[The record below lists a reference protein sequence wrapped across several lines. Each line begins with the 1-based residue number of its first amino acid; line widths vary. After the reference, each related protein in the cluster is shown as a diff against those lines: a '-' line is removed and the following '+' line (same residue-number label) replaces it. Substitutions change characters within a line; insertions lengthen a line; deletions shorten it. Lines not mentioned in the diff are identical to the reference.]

1 MKDALNSQIMAAI
14 KEDLAA
20 IELALAENLKPNLDL
35 VRQIAGHLLFSGGK
49 RFRPLL
55 FLLSSRLCNYEGKLA
70 LDVSTLFEYLHA
82 ATLLHDD
89 VVDQAELRRGRTTAH
104 SIWGTAQTVLTGDFL
119 LACALRRAAEAELVE
134 IIKVIAGITAEMSQG
149 EIDQLEKKEKLDLT
163 EAEYMSIISAKTAV
177 LIQGACKS
185 GAIIAGASE
194 DKKQALADYGF
205 HLGVAFQMA
214 DDLLDYTA
222 DAQTLG
228 KNPGA
233 DLREGKLTLPLI
245 LALKRADDK
254 DRAWMEGVILNPDFT
269 DDDFQKLLQ
278 KLYLYKGI
286 EDTRSR
292 ARHHVAQAKK
302 SLELFDDCMTKQT
315 MIMLS
320 DYTIARN
327 V

>member
-1 MKDALNSQIMAAI
+1 MKDELKSRILAAVE
-14 KEDLAA
+14 EDLAA
-20 IELALAENLKPNLDL
+20 IELRLAANLRPNLDL
-35 VRQIAGHLLFSGGK
+35 VRKIAGHLLFSGGK

-55 FLLSSRLCNYEGKLA
+55 FLLSSRLCNYEGKMA

-104 SIWGTAQTVLTGDFL
+104 SIWGTAQVVLTGDFL
-119 LACALRRAAEAELVE
+119 LACALRLAAEAELVE
-134 IIKVIAGITAEMSQG
+134 IIRVISGITEQMSQG
-149 EIDQLEKKEKLDLT
+149 EIDQLDKKEKLDLS
-163 EAEYMSIISAKTAV
+163 EAEYMAIINAKTAV

-185 GAIIAGASE
+185 GAIIAGASR
-194 DKKQALADYGF
+194 DKEEALANYGL
-205 HLGVAFQMA
+205 HLGIAFQMA

-222 DAQTLG
+222 DAKTLG

-233 DLREGKLTLPLI
+233 DLREGKVTLPLI

-254 DRAWMEGVILNPDFT
+254 DRSWMEGVILDPDFT
-269 DDDFQKLLQ
+269 DENFQRLVQKLH
-278 KLYLYKGI
+278 LYRGI
-286 EDTRSR
+286 DDTKSR
-292 ARHHVAQAKK
+292 ACHHVELAKK
-302 SLELFDDCMTKQT
+302 SLEIFDDCATKET

>member
-1 MKDALNSQIMAAI
+1 MKDALKHQILAAVE
-14 KEDLAA
+14 EDLTA
-20 IELALAENLKPNLDL
+20 IELALAANLKPNLHL

-55 FLLSSRLCNYEGKLA
+55 FLLSSRLCNYEGRLA
-70 LDVSTLFEYLHA
+70 LNVSTLFEYLHA

-89 VVDQAELRRGRTTAH
+89 VVDEAKLRRGRTTAH
-104 SIWGTAQTVLTGDFL
+104 TTWGTAQVVLTGDFL
-119 LACALRRAAEAELVE
+119 LACALRLAAEAGLVE
-134 IIKVIAGITAEMSQG
+134 IIRVIAGITEEMSQG

-163 EAEYMSIISAKTAV
+163 QAEYLAIISAKTAV

-185 GAIIAGASE
+185 GAIIAGASR
-194 DKKQALADYGF
+194 DKEQALADYGF

-245 LALKRADDK
+245 LALERADDK
-254 DRAWMEGVILNPDFT
+254 DRSWMKGVILNPDFT
-269 DDDFQKLLQ
+269 DDDFEKLVQ
-278 KLYLYKGI
+278 KLYLYRGI
-286 EDTRSR
+286 DDTRLK
-292 ARHHVAQAKK
+292 AEHHVAQAKK
-302 SLELFDDCMTKQT
+302 SLELFDDCPTKKT

>member
-1 MKDALNSQIMAAI
+1 MKDALKRQILAAV
-14 KEDLAA
+14 EQDLTA
-20 IELALAENLKPNLDL
+20 IELALAANLRPNLDL

-55 FLLSSRLCNYEGKLA
+55 FLLSSRLCNYAGNLA

-104 SIWGTAQTVLTGDFL
+104 SIWGTAQVVLTGDFL
-119 LACALRRAAEAELVE
+119 LACALRLAAEAGLVE
-134 IIKVIAGITAEMSQG
+134 IIRVIAGITEQMSQG
-149 EIDQLEKKEKLDLT
+149 EIDQLEKKEKLDLS
-163 EAEYMSIISAKTAV
+163 EAEYMAIISAKTAV

-185 GAIIAGASE
+185 GAIIAGASRE
-194 DKKQALADYGF
+194 KEQALADYGF
-205 HLGVAFQMA
+205 HMGVAFQMA

-222 DAQTLG
+222 DARTLG

-245 LALKRADDK
+245 LALERANDK
-254 DRAWMEGVILNPDFT
+254 DRSWMEGVILNPDFT
-269 DDDFQKLLQ
+269 DDDFQKLVQNLH
-278 KLYLYKGI
+278 LYRGI

-292 ARHHVAQAKK
+292 AEHHILQSKK
-302 SLELFDDCMTKQT
+302 NLELFEDCATKRT